1 MVFRIPGWH
10 TSLVY
15 GPKQERFA
23 PLLYPVKILPMS
35 SRGSEFEKRRQR
47 SPINTTTLF
56 IIIEYFL
63 PRYSLYKPPPK
74 DPTKAPMTY
83 SEAKV

>member
-15 GPKQERFA
+15 GPKHDRFA
-23 PLLYPVKILPMS
+23 PLLYPVIILPMS
-35 SRGSEFEKRRQR
+35 SRGSAVEKRRHR
-47 SPINTTTLF
+47 SPTNTTILF

-63 PRYSLYKPPPK
+63 PRYSLCKPPPK

-83 SEAKV
+83 SEAKI